1 MNDFF
6 RRAGVATLTTKE
18 LFDFA
23 VDPSIPDARAPFHAP
38 PPALDAR
45 LDALMAAAA
54 SRPVVRT
61 AEEEVAERVWAQAH
75 IPRKLEEVVHYE
87 RDHAALQAAAAAR
100 AAGGGGGAGGA
111 AAGDVEGGYYQAF
124 AGMRTDMRGA
134 AAGGAA
140 REGGASGSSSGS
152 GSGSGSESGSES
164 GSGSERAFEERPRVS
179 REDAQRARKEHKR
192 EVKGE
197 NAERRK
203 TKLKKHVKKRATR
216 AKK

>member
-100 AAGGGGGAGGA
+100 AAGGAGGAGN
-111 AAGDVEGGYYQAF
+111 DVEGVYYQAF